1 MKQLLK
7 QIIILL
13 QEIFEVAK
21 ANNDLLGFICKK
33 ISPPGDIIKDKMDI
47 NKQMLISMEMSEILD
62 EHDAMPEEYGI
73 S

>member
-1 MKQLLK
+1 MKQLLQ

-13 QEIFEVAK
+13 KEIFEVAK

-33 ISPPGDIIKDKMDI
+33 ISPPGEIIKEQVDI
-47 NKQMLISMEMSEILD
+47 NEQMLVSMEMSEMLD
-62 EHDAMPEEYGI
+62 KYDANPEEYGI